1 MSKFLIH
8 PDFDG
13 NQLLKIALENFATPP
28 SGVGE
33 HWKGRV
39 IYDSTADVVKFSD
52 GTNWIAL
59 GSGSLSSIAN
69 AVNGALTITIAGSTA
84 TLSVNVD
91 NATIEKESDA
101 LRVKDLGITTAK
113 LANNAVTT
121 VKVTDKNIT
130 FAKIQDIPT
139 MTVFG
144 RTAAGSGVGSAISV
158 ITAVDLSGASNTNLA
173 TAGAIKTYIDNSI
186 SAIGRVR
193 GSFNASTETTFPG
206 GAGTNSGD
214 YWYVSVAGTVQGQVF
229 NVGDM
234 MIANKTNP
242 STTSAADWIFLES
255 NRDQASTTVLGYV
268 QLATNA
274 EAQAGS
280 NTQKALTP
288 AALASV
294 TATEAR
300 RGLIEIATSVEALA
314 GTDAE
319 RAMTPA
325 TTKAVIE
332 AAWTSKKFMAT
343 IGNGTLT
350 SMPVTHNL
358 GTLDVN
364 ITMYE
369 VATGKTVF
377 AGEARTSTTVATF
390 TFSKAPATGA
400 IRVVIAA

>member
-1 MSKFLIH
+1 MSKFLFH

-13 NQLLKIALENFATPP
+13 NQLLRIKLEDVATDP
-28 SGVGE
+28 SGAGE

-39 IYDSTADVVKFSD
+39 IYNSTSDVIKVSD
-52 GTNWIAL
+52 GTAWQAL
-59 GSGSLSSIAN
+59 GTGTISSILNDAN
-69 AVNGALTITIAGSTA
+69 GGLTVATSGGTV

-91 NATIEKESDA
+91 NSTLEKESNT
-101 LRVKDLGITTAK
+101 LRVKDAGITAAK
-113 LANNAVTT
+113 LASNAVTT
-121 VKVTDKNIT
+121 VKVADGAIT
-130 FAKIQDIPT
+130 FSKAQNIPS
-139 MTVFG
+139 MTVWG
-144 RTAAGSGVGSAISV
+144 RTAAGTGVSSAIS
-158 ITAVDLSGASNTNLA
+158 IISAVDLSGASNTNLA

-193 GSFNASTETTFPG
+193 GSFNANTETTFPG

-214 YWYVSVAGTVQGQVF
+214 YWYITVAGTVQGQVF

-255 NRDQASTTVLGYV
+255 NRDQASTTVMGYV

-280 NTQKALTP
+280 NNTKAITP

-300 RGLIEIATSVEALA
+300 KGLIEIATPAEALA
-314 GTDAE
+314 GTDGE

-332 AAWTSKKFMAT
+332 AAWTAKKFMAT

-350 SMPVTHNL
+350 SIPVTHNL

-364 ITMYE
+364 VTMYE
-369 VATGKTVF
+369 VGSGKTVF

-400 IRVVIAA
+400 IRVVITA

>member
-13 NQLLKIALENFATPP
+13 NQLLRIKLEDVATDP
-28 SGVGE
+28 SGAGE

-39 IYDSTADVVKFSD
+39 IYNSTSDVIKVSD
-52 GTNWIAL
+52 GTAWQAL
-59 GSGSLSSIAN
+59 GTGTISSILNDANGGLTVNVSGSN
-69 AVNGALTITIAGSTA
+69 V

-91 NATIEKESDA
+91 NSTLEKESNS
-101 LRVKDLGITTAK
+101 LRVKDLGITSAK
-113 LANNAVTT
+113 LAANAVST
-121 VKVTDKNIT
+121 VKVADGAIT
-130 FAKIQDIPT
+130 FSKAQNIPS
-139 MTVFG
+139 MTVWG
-144 RTAAGSGVGSAISV
+144 RTAAGSGVASAIS
-158 ITAVDLSGASNTNLA
+158 IISAVDLSGASHTNIPTALA
-173 TAGAIKTYIDNSI
+173 VKNYIDNTVS
-186 SAIGRVR
+186 SIGRLR
-193 GSFNASTETTFPG
+193 GTFNANTETNFPG
-206 GAGTNSGD
+206 GPGVNMGD
-214 YWYVSVAGTVQGQVF
+214 SWYINAPGTVQGEVF
-229 NVGDM
+229 NNGDLL
-234 MIANKTNP
+234 IATKSNP
-242 STTSAADWIFLES
+242 STTATADWVKLES
-255 NRDQASTTVLGYV
+255 NRDQASTTILGFV
-268 QLATNA
+268 MLATNA

-280 NTQKALTP
+280 NNTKALTP

-300 RGLIEIATSVEALA
+300 RGLIEIATLAEGLA

-319 RAMTPA
+319 RAMTSA
-325 TTKAVIE
+325 VTKAVIE
-332 AAWTSKKFMAT
+332 AAWTAKKFMAT

-350 SMPVTHNL
+350 SIPVTHNL

-377 AGEARTSTTVATF
+377 AGEARTSTTVSTF